1 MVTNVTDGV
10 KIYTDEN
17 YSYGRKNV
25 KKIILNITGFSY
37 YEKNILNLIRLGKEK
52 KAMKYGKKRLG
63 NVKRAKRKKEMLN
76 AFMRSKK
83 DF

>member
-1 MVTNVTDGV
+1 MVTNTTDGV
-10 KIYTDEN
+10 KIYTNEN
-17 YSYGRKNV
+17 YSYGRKNI

>member
-1 MVTNVTDGV
+1 MTDGV

>member
-1 MVTNVTDGV
+1 MVTNMTDGV

-63 NVKRAKRKKEMLN
+63 NVK
-76 AFMRSKK
+76 
-83 DF
+83 

>member
-1 MVTNVTDGV
+1 MVTNMTDGV

-52 KAMKYGKKRLG
+52 KAMKYGKKRLR

>member
-1 MVTNVTDGV
+1 MVTNMTDGV

>member
-1 MVTNVTDGV
+1 MVTNMIDGV

>member
-1 MVTNVTDGV
+1 MVTNTTDGV
-10 KIYTDEN
+10 KIYTNEN
-17 YSYGRKNV
+17 YSYGRKNI

-63 NVKRAKRKKEMLN
+63 NVKRAKKKKEMLN